1 MQYTTNYQL
10 KQPEGN
16 DYVSVADLSENFA
29 VIDAKM
35 KENADAAAAAGDKS
49 DIEAEIEK
57 LNERMEAAEGKL
69 DQIQWGIGVDET
81 GVYVIQIAETAGTDT
96 VSAQFALDEPGMSPY
111 TVEIEG
117 TGEKSISN
125 ADHYQFEIL

>member
-1 MQYTTNYQL
+1 MANL
-10 KQPEGN
+10 P
-16 DYVSVADLSENFA
+16 ADLPTNWTQGQIISPNGTEVGLTEQHGYNY
-29 VIDAKM
+29 
-35 KENADAAAAAGDKS
+35 
-49 DIEAEIEK
+49 
-57 LNERMEAAEGKL
+57 LNEQVNAAQTAVNSIQTIT
-69 DQIQWGIGVDET
+69 DQIQWVIGVDET